1 MSAKLPLFHSMIDQ
15 LPTNSFLLADN
26 LYNCFE
32 IIAKCNRIGVELLMT
47 AKRKRNYEVIKALAE
62 GDEIGRIKRPE
73 NNSKWVK
80 KRRN

>member
-1 MSAKLPLFHSMIDQ
+1 
-15 LPTNSFLLADN
+15 
-26 LYNCFE
+26 
-32 IIAKCNRIGVELLMT
+32 MT

-80 KRRN
+80 KKKKLKN